1 MIFQYTLERVLS
13 GAKTATSRLVK
24 PGESAEYA
32 DDARIEAVKTHGRDK
47 YRVGKIYAVQPSRNE
62 PAVARI
68 RLLGIKRQRVSET
81 SAEEAKMEGFDSR
94 EAFFAQWRDIHG
106 KDKLN
111 AEVWL
116 LTFELVLAE

>member
-1 MIFQYTLERVLS
+1 MIFQYTLEQVLS
-13 GAKTATSRLVK
+13 GEKTATSRLVK
-24 PGESAEYA
+24 PGESAEYI
-32 DDARIEAVKTHGRDK
+32 DNGRIEAVRLRGRDK
-47 YRVGKIYAVQPSRNE
+47 YRIGKTYAVQPSRNE

-68 RLLGIKRQRVSET
+68 RLLSIKRQRVSET
-81 SAEEAKMEGFDSR
+81 SAEETKMEGFDCR

-116 LTFELVLAE
+116 LTFELVPAE